1 MTIIVFVV
9 YIEKQKQ
16 SKKKI
21 WRWIQLLCAC
31 VCVCHLLAAALF
43 FLRQWM
49 LFCSWCCR
57 CCFCNSIII
66 IIIFHLY
73 DSSLW
78 LAMPLCSIVRPSVRL
93 SLLIYTI
100 FVCMFIVFCIVYSLH
115 HYGNFAIFFISLR
128 NVGSFCCEFVLVGWR
143 CLMKIVRFVGYVSFV
158 HSTKRLVCFY
168 IFAFKF
174 WGYTF

>member
-31 VCVCHLLAAALF
+31 VCLSSSGCCA
-43 FLRQWM
+43 LRQWM